1 MKRHN
6 FYPATFL
13 FVLVSFFFSAL
24 PVSAHPFGEVLQRT
38 VVSDLT
44 NAILIEYN
52 THFGSETVLTLHP
65 DKDFNGIL
73 DEAEQKAFLDR
84 AHQLF
89 FPNISCKLGTR
100 DLELKEIDRR
110 LSLEDAGD
118 FKKGL
123 NTKFVWHVSLMK
135 EGGAPDGLL
144 RIIDNNFKPGEKN
157 RLNYVV
163 NVVDKTGPMA
173 LADDGR
179 ELVLDLSAKNRAIP
193 GADGVLPT
201 RLESSPEP
209 RPSSE
214 NEKGIEAETDSM
226 IAFLKDGR
234 GGVKLYLAGLI
245 TAFVLGALHALSPGH
260 GKAMV
265 AAYLVGTRGRVIDA
279 VHLGG
284 VVTVTHVMSVIIL
297 GVAALVLSHYT
308 LSEDIYPWL
317 GVASGALIFLT
328 GYFLL
333 ARMAFVPNNQ
343 DHHSHDHHDHDY
355 VHDHDHGHNHGSF
368 LQSRGDGSK
377 SSHSLKEIISL
388 GVAGGLVPCPSAIV
402 ILLFAVAVNRI
413 GTGLLLILSF
423 SLGLA
428 AVLILIGVLT
438 VTASTRLERF
448 GSGMGWIKRLP
459 IFTAGIIM
467 ILGVAIGLN
476 ALHQGGII
484 VFNI

>member
-6 FYPATFL
+6 FYSAIFL
-13 FVLVSFFFSAL
+13 FALVCSFFSTL
-24 PVSAHPFGEVLQRT
+24 SVSAHPFGEVLQKT

-73 DEAEQKAFLDR
+73 DEAEQKAFLER

-100 DLELKEIDRR
+100 ELELKEIDRR

-135 EGGAPDGLL
+135 EGGVPDGLL

-157 RLNYVV
+157 QLNYVV
-163 NVVDKTGPMA
+163 NVIDKTGPMT

-201 RLESSPEP
+201 SFQASPEP
-209 RPSSE
+209 RPLSE
-214 NEKGIEAETDSM
+214 NEKNIEAETDSM

-234 GGVKLYLAGLI
+234 GGVKFYLAGLI

-297 GVAALVLSHYT
+297 GIAVLVLSHYT

-333 ARMAFVPNNQ
+333 ARMAFVPNNH
-343 DHHSHDHHDHDY
+343 DHHGHDHHDHDQA
-355 VHDHDHGHNHGSF
+355 HDHGHSHGPH
-368 LQSRGDGSK
+368 LQNSSDGSK
-377 SSHSLKEIISL
+377 NTHSLKEIISL

-413 GTGLLLILSF
+413 ATGLMLILSF

-438 VTASTRLERF
+438 VTASSRLERF
-448 GSGMGWIKRLP
+448 GSGMGWVKRLP

-476 ALHQGGII
+476 ALHQAGILI
-484 VFNI
+484 FNI